1 MVGGLELAA
10 SEAVPAP
17 WRLLIFAASFTLQ
30 LSTAA
35 VVVNSRALFKQLLR
49 SRCSRPL
56 TAQDSEWDEADPDD
70 EARTSRTRSRAQPV
84 AKSEKR
90 LKEKEQKARMEAEM
104 AEYNAQLKPVAKP
117 VLLDCD

>member
-10 SEAVPAP
+10 SEDVPAP

-30 LSTAA
+30 LSLSTAA
-35 VVVNSRALFKQLLR
+35 VVVNFRALFKQLVR

-56 TAQDSEWDEADPDD
+56 TTQDSEWDEADPDD

-84 AKSEKR
+84 AK
-90 LKEKEQKARMEAEM
+90 
-104 AEYNAQLKPVAKP
+104 P